1 MQVKRNADV
10 LKSNLSFAGKRVL
23 DIGAGEGHLTRLMA
37 KEGATVIGLECSPG
51 QLKKAM
57 SYDVVAGERFIDAV
71 AQSLPFEDESF
82 DIVVFFNSLH
92 HVPIEDQYLAI
103 TEATRVLVP
112 NGMLYISEPIAEG
125 SHSELLKPIDDET
138 LVRQKA
144 YDVIKRY
151 EEFGLKWVEEDIYNH
166 PVRRESFEELREKL
180 IGPNPEREKIFANQD
195 KSLRDAFD
203 RLGTKKSDGFTY
215 FDQPTRMNLLQKIG

>member
-1 MQVKRNADV
+1 MEVKRNGDV
-10 LKSNLSFAGKRVL
+10 LKATLSFAGKHVL

-37 KEGATVIGLECSPG
+37 KQGATVTGLECSPR

-103 TEATRVLVP
+103 TEATRVLVS

-125 SHSELLKPIDDET
+125 PHFELLKPIDDET